1 MVIGREQRFHPHLSV
16 FERLYISLFGA
27 PIVGLRIRVRNVS
40 RLLPKQCNPKRVL
53 DAGSGPGVMTF
64 LLHQRYPTAV
74 VVGVDLD
81 ASEIAVCHAIAQRA
95 HRNVQFAVADIRA
108 LPWSEQFDL
117 AICVDILEHLNDDDQ
132 ALHEL
137 FQALTPGGRLLL
149 HVPSRYRR
157 YPVYKKSVNFDVPG
171 HVRPGYDL
179 DEIARKT
186 SNAGFSVEECRL
198 TYGFLESLA
207 NNMSYM
213 ITRARKRNKA
223 LYAVAFP
230 FLNALGWLGR
240 HTVPSRIGAG
250 IVVIGTK
257 PTVEPRSSTVTE
269 TPPREET

>member
-1 MVIGREQRFHPHLSV
+1 MIGREQRFHPHLSF
-16 FERLYISLFGA
+16 FERMYVSFFGA
-27 PIVGLRIRVRNVS
+27 PIVGLRIRVRNLS
-40 RLLPKQCNPKRVL
+40 HLLPAQYNPKRVL

-64 LLHQRYPTAV
+64 LLQQRYPAAV

-81 ASEIAVCHAIAQRA
+81 GGEIAVCQAIARRA
-95 HRNVQFAVADIRA
+95 NRDVQFAVADLRA
-108 LPWSEQFDL
+108 LPWSGQFDL

-157 YPVYKKSVNFDVPG
+157 YPIYKKSINFDVPG

-179 DEIARKT
+179 DEIANKT
-186 SNAGFSVEECRL
+186 RNAGFSVEECRL

-207 NNMSYM
+207 NNVSYM
-213 ITRARKRNKA
+213 ITKARKRNKM

-240 HTVPSRIGAG
+240 HAIPSTIGAG
-250 IVVIGTK
+250 IVIIGTK
-257 PTVEPRSSTVTE
+257 PTVD
-269 TPPREET
+269 

>member
-1 MVIGREQRFHPHLSV
+1 M
-16 FERLYISLFGA
+16 YIAVFGA

-40 RLLPKQCNPKRVL
+40 HLLSQQYRPKRVL

-64 LLHQRYPTAV
+64 LLQQRYPDAT
-74 VVGVDLD
+74 VVGIDLD
-81 ASEIAVCHAIAQRA
+81 AGEIAVCQAIAR
-95 HRNVQFAVADIRA
+95 RENRKVQFAVADLRA

-117 AICVDILEHLNDDDQ
+117 VICLDILEHLDDDDRG
-132 ALHEL
+132 LHEL

-179 DEIARKT
+179 DEIANKLQE
-186 SNAGFSVEECRL
+186 AGFTVEECRL

-207 NNMSYM
+207 NNVSYM
-213 ITRARKRNKA
+213 ITKARKRNKA
-223 LYAVAFP
+223 VYAMAFP

-240 HTVPSRIGAG
+240 HATPSNVGAG

-257 PTVEPRSSTVTE
+257 PKVVRSPHRVTGV
-269 TPPREET
+269 PPLEET